1 LVRGNDHGRCLAEET
16 LTEYLEGAIDPLL
29 KTASEVHLIS
39 CDDCRSRLGFFMHM
53 LDTGIAAQEN
63 QRLEAVTAEW
73 DRIKTDRQLPRSTGT
88 FPAWF
93 LGFMGIAAALI
104 LGVLSV
110 RFAMEQQSEP
120 KSAAEVVQLLLA
132 RQRPYESRMADE
144 PHIPMVRTRGVQ
156 KPGVAYG
163 LLAREM
169 TRLSADSHQMGRFYL
184 LQKDFPRAIQYLEIA
199 SREVG
204 ATADVHNDLGVAYL
218 ESGDSVKLDQSG
230 TEFQRSLGLD
240 PSFAAALFNLAL
252 FYERENQPIAAA
264 AQWKRYLELDPR
276 SDWAKEA
283 QGRLQ
288 GLNR

>member
-1 LVRGNDHGRCLAEET
+1 VRGNDHGQCLAEET

-29 KTASEVHLIS
+29 KAASEVHLIS
-39 CDDCRSRLGFFMHM
+39 CDYCRDRLGFFMRV
-53 LDTGIAAQEN
+53 LDADIAVSEN
-63 QRLEAVTAEW
+63 QRLEVVTAEW
-73 DRIKTDRQLPRSTGT
+73 DRRKTDRQLPPSTGT

-93 LGFMGIAAALI
+93 LGFMAIAATLV

-110 RFAMEQQSEP
+110 RFAVQRQSEP
-120 KSAAEVVQLLLA
+120 KSAAEVVGLLLE

-156 KPGVAYG
+156 KPGVAYA
-163 LLAREM
+163 LLAGEM
-169 TRLSADSHQMGRFYL
+169 TKLSADSHQMGRFYL

-230 TEFQRSLGLD
+230 GEFQRALGLD
-240 PSFAAALFNLAL
+240 PSFAAAVFNLAL
-252 FYERENQPIAAA
+252 FYERVNQPVAAA

-288 GLNR
+288 GNR